1 MIWGAAQP
9 VRDVLVEHGQTI
21 AVVAV
26 VLAIMLVLVIVL
38 RGRRGA
44 GGGAGSGLRRRN
56 TPFHEFDDAMN
67 AGDFAEAAAV
77 ARRMKDPRR
86 YADAIEASGDV
97 ERAVQAWTDAGEPL
111 KAAALLAANGHDT
124 KAGRLYLDAGATR
137 EALACFIRADDLEG
151 AARVV
156 ERQGDH
162 KKAALMRGEAMLR
175 KESWAEAAKFFE
187 ESGDL
192 GRAAAALTSGG
203 DSPAAI
209 ALYQRA
215 GQPILAAKLLEA
227 SAPAKAAAL
236 YAEAGNTNDAV
247 RVYRGIGDQAAAERV
262 LASTGRPFDAGR
274 AAFERRDFDGAMKL
288 LSGIEPAAQNYREAQ
303 LIRGYILERR
313 SDLDSAAAAYNAF
326 LDGRTPNERNRALFI
341 RVAHLKEGCG
351 QLQTAL
357 KLLGRLIAAGF
368 GTPDVTAHAA
378 RLEQSI
384 GKAPPTEGYAVP
396 PAEPKRTAG
405 RSFGRGADA
414 AKEGSAPGQPR
425 KITPLAGIL
434 SAQTAAAV
442 VDPPAVQVLERRY
455 RFMGRLGQG
464 GNGVVYRATDR
475 ALGRNVV
482 VKFLHQ
488 ALLPTEIARKYFERE
503 AKTAASLTHPN
514 IVTIFDV
521 GEEGETLYFSMEL
534 VEGRTLADII
544 VDAGGKLAHDRV
556 VPIATQLCSAL
567 EYAHSKNVIHRDIK
581 PGNIMVTEA
590 GTLKL
595 LDFGLAKA
603 LDENPDNSV
612 FLCGTP
618 FYMSPEQ
625 IRRDF
630 LDHRTDIYSLGCL
643 LYVLYTGDVPFPDGN
658 VFFHQQNT
666 PPPDPDTL
674 VTGLPKGVAQVLLK
688 CVAKDRGDRYQRAG
702 EVADALARIASGPP
716 REVNTA
722 A

>member
-1 MIWGAAQP
+1 
-9 VRDVLVEHGQTI
+9 
-21 AVVAV
+21 
-26 VLAIMLVLVIVL
+26 
-38 RGRRGA
+38 
-44 GGGAGSGLRRRN
+44 
-56 TPFHEFDDAMN
+56 
-67 AGDFAEAAAV
+67 
-77 ARRMKDPRR
+77 
-86 YADAIEASGDV
+86 
-97 ERAVQAWTDAGEPL
+97 
-111 KAAALLAANGHDT
+111 
-124 KAGRLYLDAGATR
+124 
-137 EALACFIRADDLEG
+137 
-151 AARVV
+151 
-156 ERQGDH
+156 
-162 KKAALMRGEAMLR
+162 MRP
-175 KESWAEAAKFFE
+175 
-187 ESGDL
+187 
-192 GRAAAALTSGG
+192 GRAA
-203 DSPAAI
+203 I
-209 ALYQRA
+209 
-215 GQPILAAKLLEA
+215 
-227 SAPAKAAAL
+227 
-236 YAEAGNTNDAV
+236 
-247 RVYRGIGDQAAAERV
+247 ERK
-262 LASTGRPFDAGR
+262 
-274 AAFERRDFDGAMKL
+274 DFDSAFKL
-288 LSGIEPAAQNYREAQ
+288 LSELEPSAQNYREAQ
-303 LIRGYILERR
+303 LFRGYILERR
-313 SDLDSAAAAYNAF
+313 GDLDSAASAYNAF
-326 LDGRTPNERNRALFI
+326 LEGRSPSDKNRALFI

-357 KLLGRLIAAGF
+357 KLLGKLIAAGF

-396 PAEPKRTAG
+396 PAEPKRPAG
-405 RSFGRGADA
+405 RSFGRHNDA
-414 AKEGSAPGQPR
+414 PKEGSSPGEPR
-425 KITPLAGIL
+425 KVSSLASIL
-434 SAQTAAAV
+434 NAPTAAAV

-534 VEGRTLADII
+534 VEGRTLADVI
-544 VDAGGKLAHDRV
+544 VDAGGKLTHDRV
-556 VPIATQLCSAL
+556 VPIATQLCAAL

-581 PGNIMVTEA
+581 PGNVMLTET

-625 IRRDF
+625 IKRDF

-666 PPPDPDTL
+666 PPPDPDVL
-674 VTGLPKGVAQVLLK
+674 VSGLPRGVAQVLLK
-688 CVAKDRGDRYQRAG
+688 CVAKDRNDRYQRAG
-702 EVADALARIASGPP
+702 EVGEALARIASGPP
-716 REVNTA
+716 AEVDTA